1 MRIIS
6 IDVGYKS
13 FPNKIAIKPGND
25 FCLINFYQT
34 VVFIGFIF
42 ILYMLISMLCQFD
55 LLGLPMV
62 KIVALQNQ
70 GEHMSKYKGV
80 IVGSAL
86 FILLS
91 FVFGFHY
98 VKSEIIKEK
107 VANFKFPAVSVTTE
121 VVNKDVWNEYLN
133 VIGNI
138 HANQSVDVTSQISG
152 QVKEVLFKSG
162 QFVNKGDVLVK
173 LDDALLKANYK
184 SQLAKVEL
192 ARTELKRNRR
202 LLKNNSV
209 SQNSV
214 DKLAAQFN
222 AESAKLEYIST
233 QVEYMKVKAPFS
245 GHVGIR
251 KIDVGDFINS
261 STAIVD
267 LEDNSKQYVDFSISE
282 LYLHS
287 VQVGQDLQFKSD
299 AANDA
304 TYHATITAIE
314 PSSDA
319 NTHNIELRAVTTES
333 VPLESGMY
341 VDATLTTSDSNT
353 VISVPSVA
361 ISYTLSG
368 DTVFVL
374 DTSTKQVST
383 NSGALSSAS
392 TSSSKQDSEKA
403 ETPFYEYKVVQ
414 RTVEIGPKQGGYV
427 GVLSGLE
434 EGDMVVTSNQHQLK
448 NGGLVLVNNQR
459 PLVTHTQPSK

>member
-1 MRIIS
+1 M
-6 IDVGYKS
+6 
-13 FPNKIAIKPGND
+13 
-25 FCLINFYQT
+25 
-34 VVFIGFIF
+34 
-42 ILYMLISMLCQFD
+42 LYQFD
-55 LLGLPMV
+55 LLVFPIARIPGLQ
-62 KIVALQNQ
+62 KQ

-107 VANFKFPAVSVTTE
+107 VASFKLPAISVTTE
-121 VVNKDVWNEYLN
+121 SVKEDVWKEHLN

-138 HANQSVDVTSQISG
+138 HANQSVDVKSQMSG
-152 QVKEVLFKSG
+152 QIKEVLFKSG
-162 QFVNKGDVLVK
+162 QFVNKGDVLIK
-173 LDDALLKANYK
+173 LNDALLKANYK

-192 ARTELKRNRR
+192 ARTELKRNRK
-202 LLKNNSV
+202 LLKNHSV
-209 SQNSV
+209 PQNSV

-251 KIDVGDFINS
+251 KVDVGDFINS

-267 LEDNSKQYVDFSISE
+267 LEDSSQQYVDFSISE

-304 TYHATITAIE
+304 EYHATITAIE

-374 DTSTKQVST
+374 DSSTKQVST
-383 NSGALSSAS
+383 NSGSVSSAS
-392 TSSSKQDSEKA
+392 TSSNKQGSEKA

-427 GVLSGLE
+427 GVLSGLK
-434 EGDMVVTSNQHQLK
+434 EGDVVVTSNQHQLK